1 MNVIQSL
8 LHYGS
13 YAVAF
18 YALYFVVAAAAA
30 SLYLWQR
37 VYRKPALRPVPVRVR
52 ADLRDLRDHDSRL
65 R

>member
-1 MNVIQSL
+1 
-8 LHYGS
+8 
-13 YAVAF
+13 VAF

-37 VYRKPALRPVPVRVR
+37 VYRKPELRPVPVRVR